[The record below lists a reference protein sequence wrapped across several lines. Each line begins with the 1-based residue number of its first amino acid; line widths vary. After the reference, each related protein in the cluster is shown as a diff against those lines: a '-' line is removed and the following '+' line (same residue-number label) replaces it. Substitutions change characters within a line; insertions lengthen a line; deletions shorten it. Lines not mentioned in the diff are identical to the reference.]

1 MSKKRVVITGMG
13 VVTPLGNTIESTW
26 QGLMEGRSGIDE
38 ITSYDASNFSTRF
51 CGEIKDLDMTPYM
64 SSKDC
69 RKFDPFIQYGVAA
82 TAQAIEQ
89 SGFLQTDYDKNR
101 VGIIMGAGIGGM
113 TIIEKNA
120 QALFKSGPRRIS
132 PFFVPGSIINMVSGQ
147 ISIQYGFTGPNL
159 AIVTACTSGLHSIGL
174 AARTIAYGDADYMIA
189 GGAEKASTP
198 LSMGGFSSSKAL
210 SRRNDA
216 PREASRPWDRDRDG
230 FVLSDGAG
238 VLVLEEYQAAKS
250 RNATILAEISGF
262 GMSGDAYHMTSP
274 PADGAGAALAMQNAL
289 NDAEL
294 NTDDIAYINA
304 HGTSTQMGDLAET
317 VAIKNVFGDHSSR
330 LMVSS
335 TKSMTG
341 HMLGAAGAVE
351 TIFCIKA
358 LQDQIVPPTINLEHP
373 DEGCDLDY
381 VANEARESALDYV
394 LCNSFGFGGTNGS
407 LVLKRV

>member
-1 MSKKRVVITGMG
+1 MSKKRVVITGVG
-13 VVTPLGNTIESTW
+13 VVTPLGNSIESTW
-26 QGLMEGRSGIDE
+26 NGLLAGKSGIGE

-51 CGEIKDLDMTPYM
+51 CGEIRDLDMTPYM

-89 SGFLQTDYDKNR
+89 SGFLDTDYDKTR

-113 TIIEKNA
+113 TVIEKNA
-120 QALFKSGPRRIS
+120 EALFKSGPRRIS

-159 AIVTACTSGLHSIGL
+159 AIVTACTSGLHSIGH
-174 AARTIAYGDADYMIA
+174 AARIIAYGDADYMIA

-210 SRRNDA
+210 SKRNDE
-216 PREASRPWDRDRDG
+216 PQKASRPWDRDRDG

-238 VLVLEEYQAAKS
+238 VLVLEEYEAAKS
-250 RNATILAEISGF
+250 RNATILAEIIGF

-274 PADGAGAALAMQNAL
+274 PSDGAGAALAMRNAI

-294 NTDDIAYINA
+294 NPADIDYINA
-304 HGTSTQMGDLAET
+304 HGTSTKMGDLAET
-317 VAIKNVFGDHSSR
+317 VAIKDVFGSHAHE

-351 TIFCIKA
+351 TVFCVKA
-358 LQDQIVPPTINLEHP
+358 LEDQKVPPTTNLDNP

-381 VANEARESALDYV
+381 VANVARDATLDNV
-394 LCNSFGFGGTNGS
+394 ICNSFGFGGTNGS